1 MNISESLRANDL
13 KYFIKKVFEVDSFKS
28 KIGDDKDTVVVSFTV
43 DQQEPAEDLENFLEM
58 GYPFV
63 LDADVSPGETDDGT
77 YKVFVE
83 LERGRHVGEQIT
95 EMLYGISRLTG
106 IEDFR
111 FRYFKGFKS
120 KEATLENLNEI
131 IPKDGNSYNV
141 ATERFQLEN
150 FSNFFKDSYA
160 DSVELL
166 DESITF
172 KRIWKDPVS
181 FSVVTSGPK
190 QEVYD
195 QVQGPIMLESKAIAE
210 SIFLTKYIGEFNITK
225 IGETFVFENNGW
237 AVALT
242 RKI

>member
-1 MNISESLRANDL
+1 MNLSESLRAGDL
-13 KYFIKKVFEVDSFKS
+13 KHFVKKVFEVDSFKS
-28 KIGDDKDTVVVSFTV
+28 KIGDDKDTVVLSFTV

-83 LERGRHVGEQIT
+83 LERGRHVSEQIT
-95 EMLYGISRLTG
+95 EMLYGISKITG
-106 IEDFR
+106 IDDFR
-111 FRYFKGFKS
+111 FRYFKSFKS

-131 IPKDGNSYNV
+131 IPKDGNSYEV

-160 DSVELL
+160 DTVELL

-172 KRIWKDPVS
+172 KRIWKDPLS
-181 FSVVTSGPK
+181 FKIITSGPK
-190 QEVYD
+190 NEVYD
-195 QVQGPIMLESKAIAE
+195 QLPDGIVLESRAVAE
-210 SIFLTKYIGEFNITK
+210 ALWLTKYLGEYSITK
-225 IGETFVFENNGW
+225 VGKYFVFENKNW
-237 AVALT
+237 AVALE
-242 RKI
+242 RR